1 MSRFDALVLSCEHG
15 GNAVPAAYRRLF
27 RGEAPTLATHRGY
40 DLGALEVARSLAK
53 KLHAPLFKS
62 ETTRLLIDLNRS
74 LGRPGLWSEFS
85 GGLSE
90 AERQVVID
98 RYYAP
103 YRAAV
108 TDKVWKL
115 LGKGK
120 RVLHFSVHSFTPM
133 LRGSVRNADWALL
146 YDPRRKPEAALALEI
161 YAKLKA
167 GAEDLRLRR
176 NYPYVGVSD
185 GFTTSLRKRFP
196 ASSYAGME
204 IEMNQA
210 LSALA
215 SERPRLVRVLA
226 SALGEVLG

>member
-1 MSRFDALVLSCEHG
+1 MSRFDTLVLSCEHG
-15 GNAVPAAYRRLF
+15 GNDVPAAYRRLF
-27 RGEAPTLATHRGY
+27 NGEGRTLATHRGY
-40 DLGALEVARSLAK
+40 DLGALEVARALAK
-53 KLHAPLFKS
+53 KLQAPLFKS

-74 LGRPGLWSEFS
+74 LGRTGLWSEFS
-85 GGLSE
+85 SGLSD
-90 AERQVVID
+90 AERQAVID

-108 TDKVWKL
+108 TDEVAKL
-115 LGKGK
+115 IGKRK
-120 RVLHFSVHSFTPM
+120 RVLHFSVHSFTPV

-146 YDPRRKPEAALALEI
+146 YDPRRKPEAALAQELF
-161 YAKLKA
+161 AKLKA

-210 LSALA
+210 LSSLA
-215 SERPRLVRVLA
+215 SKRPQLVRALA
-226 SALGEVLG
+226 SALVEVLA